1 MIIMKN
7 TFLKSAVILL
17 IGGLITKI
25 LAMVIKIC
33 LTRSIGDD
41 GISLY
46 MLVLP
51 TFNLF
56 ITLSTLSLTTGT
68 SKIISEGNR
77 RSKSVI
83 LSMMPLTIF
92 YNIILM
98 FIVILLAHPISTILL
113 KNESTYYPLMAISLT
128 LPFICLSNLLRG
140 YFFGKENMLPQVLS
154 NILEQ
159 IVRLVLTIYFIPT
172 LLKYSLI
179 ASVTGVVLINIV
191 SELSSVI
198 LLILFIPKGKISL
211 TDFKPNKKI
220 LKDVLDISIPTTGSR
235 LIGSL
240 AYFFEPII
248 ITYALLNVGYSSSYI
263 TLEYGVIN
271 GYVYPLLLLPSFFTM
286 AISNALLP
294 VISNAYA
301 KGNIKRCR
309 KKNKEAVIICLF
321 IGIPISIIFMLFP
334 SFFLKTIFNTSLG
347 ANYVLLAS
355 PLFLFHYIQSP
366 LTITLG
372 AINKASVAMRGTL
385 YGCIIKLILL
395 AFLCYL
401 KLGMWSLIIASS
413 VNIIFVTF
421 HHLYYTHKYL
431 K

>member
-1 MIIMKN
+1 MKN

-248 ITYALLNVGYSSSYI
+248 ITYTLLNVGYSSSYI

-309 KKNKEAVIICLF
+309 KKNKEAVILCLF

-395 AFLCYL
+395 ALLCYL

>member
-1 MIIMKN
+1 MKN

-25 LAMVIKIC
+25 LAMIIKIC
-33 LTRSIGDD
+33 LTRSIGDE

-46 MLVLP
+46 MLILP

-68 SKIISEGNR
+68 SKIISEGKK
-77 RSKSVI
+77 RSK
-83 LSMMPLTIF
+83 
-92 YNIILM
+92 NIILTM
-98 FIVILLAHPISTILL
+98 LPLTLFYNLILMLVVIILAHPISTILL

-159 IVRLVLTIYFIPT
+159 IVRLILTIYFIPN
-172 LLKYSLI
+172 LLKYSLTI
-179 ASVTGVVLINIV
+179 AITGVVLINII

-198 LLILFIPKGKISL
+198 LLIIFMPKTNISL
-211 TDFKPNKKI
+211 NDFKPNKKI
-220 LKDVLDISIPTTGSR
+220 IKDVLDISLPTTSSR

-248 ITYALLNVGYSSSYI
+248 ITYTLLNVGYSSQYI
-263 TLEYGVIN
+263 TLEYGVVN
-271 GYVYPLLLLPSFFTM
+271 GYVYPLLLLPSFFST
-286 AISNALLP
+286 AVSNALLP
-294 VISNAYA
+294 VISNAYS
-301 KGNIKRCR
+301 KGNIKRA
-309 KKNKEAVIICLF
+309 KQKNKEAVLICLL
-321 IGIPISIIFMLFP
+321 IGIPISILFMTFP
-334 SFFLKTIFNTSLG
+334 TFFLKAIFNTNLG
-347 ANYVLLAS
+347 ANYIILAS
-355 PLFLFHYIQSP
+355 PLFIFHYIQSP

-372 AINKASVAMRGTL
+372 AINKAKVAMRGTL

-395 AFLCYL
+395 ALLCYL

-413 VNIIFVTF
+413 INIIFVTF